1 MKLPRRDFLK
11 PGGVIPTTES
21 YAASISLAESS
32 PATSAFYEAM
42 PNRHTNRAAFGILI
56 VPDSLN
62 FTHHLKCGQ
71 VWQRIHL

>member
-11 PGGVIPTTES
+11 PGGVIPTT
-21 YAASISLAESS
+21 ESS

-56 VPDSLN
+56 VPESLN

-71 VWQRIHL
+71 VWQRIHLW